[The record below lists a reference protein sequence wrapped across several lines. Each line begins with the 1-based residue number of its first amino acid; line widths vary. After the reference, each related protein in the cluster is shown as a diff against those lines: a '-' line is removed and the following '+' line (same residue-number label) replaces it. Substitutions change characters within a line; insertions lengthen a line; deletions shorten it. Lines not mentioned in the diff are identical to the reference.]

1 MVSGVVS
8 VQVVEKCAGK
18 TVVLWHVGS
27 AHDEL
32 SFSVLVEKAESFL
45 GQLDTEGGQ
54 VVLNLG
60 TIASKPKQY
69 PCFSDIAN
77 YHDGGQLELPVSA
90 AAETVDRD
98 VTEHPTG
105 VGRGV
110 PQVVASPVRLTWDV
124 LTTAYHQLGF
134 DITGDEVFK
143 AVVVAR
149 IIKPTSKVKARDVLI
164 D

>member
-1 MVSGVVS
+1 M
-8 VQVVEKCAGK
+8 
-18 TVVLWHVGS
+18 
-27 AHDEL
+27 
-32 SFSVLVEKAESFL
+32 EKAESFL
-45 GQLDTEGGQ
+45 GQLDAEGGQ
-54 VVLNLG
+54 VALILG